1 MDITNLKAWQLKEKI
16 ANKEL
21 KVSEIAESFINRSK
35 EIDKDINSFVSHD
48 YEGALEKA
56 KSLDDKDPSGKLFGL
71 PIGIKDNISVK
82 GMKNTCCSKMLENYE
97 AVFNA
102 NCVEHINE
110 ENGIIIGKLNMDQF
124 AMGGSNETSYFG
136 PVHNPLDL
144 KRVPGGSSGGSA
156 AAVSSRQVPLS
167 LGTDTGGSVR
177 QPASYCSCVGFKPS
191 YGTVSRNGV
200 VSLSNTLDQVST
212 LANDVKDASLITSAI
227 AHKDHRDLTSL
238 SNPINEIDYNYD
250 DAIKYLKTL
259 KVGVPKEVLAD
270 EKDDQV
276 EKAYRD
282 SINLLKNN
290 GVEIVEIDL
299 KDLKYAVATYYI
311 IMNAEASSNL
321 SRFDGVKYGLR
332 DFDAESL
339 EEMYIKTRAEGF
351 GPEVKRRILFGTYI
365 LSQDKDRDYFQN
377 ALKARTLLINDF
389 KQAFKKIDTILVP
402 TSPVMPFEIGTN
414 INDPIKMYNADKY
427 TVPVNIAGNCGIS
440 VPSTK
445 EHILNSGMEF
455 ICDNL
460 EDNKLIKIA
469 YAYEGLV
476 K

>member
-177 QPASYCSCVGFKPS
+177 QPASYCACIGFKPS

-212 LANDVKDASLITSAI
+212 FANDVKDVSLITSAI

-238 SNPINEIDYNYD
+238 SNPINEIDYTYD

-332 DFDAESL
+332 DFGAESL

-389 KQAFKKIDTILVP
+389 KQAFKMVDTILVP

>member
-110 ENGIIIGKLNMDQF
+110 ENGIIVGKLNMDQF

-238 SNPINEIDYNYD
+238 SNPINEIDYTYD

-270 EKDDQV
+270 QKDDEV

-282 SINLLKNN
+282 SIKLLKDN

-299 KDLKYAVATYYI
+299 KDLKYVVATYYI

-389 KQAFKKIDTILVP
+389 KQAFKMVDTILVP

-427 TVPVNIAGNCGIS
+427 TVPVNIAGNCAIS

-445 EHILNSGMEF
+445 EHILNPGMEF

>member
-110 ENGIIIGKLNMDQF
+110 ENGIIVGKLNMDQF

-238 SNPINEIDYNYD
+238 SNPINEIDYTYD

-270 EKDDQV
+270 EKDDEV

-389 KQAFKKIDTILVP
+389 KQAFKMVDTILVP

-427 TVPVNIAGNCGIS
+427 TVPVNIAGNCAIS

-445 EHILNSGMEF
+445 EHILNPGMEF

>member
-35 EIDKDINSFVSHD
+35 EIDKDINSFVSRD

-177 QPASYCSCVGFKPS
+177 QPASYCACVGFKPS

-212 LANDVKDASLITSAI
+212 FANDVKDASLITSAI

-270 EKDDQV
+270 EKDNQV

-389 KQAFKKIDTILVP
+389 KQAFKMVDTILVP

>member
-71 PIGIKDNISVK
+71 PIGIKDSISVK

-177 QPASYCSCVGFKPS
+177 QPASYCACVGFKPS

-212 LANDVKDASLITSAI
+212 FANDVKDASLITSAI

-259 KVGVPKEVLAD
+259 KIGVPKEVLAD
-270 EKDDQV
+270 EKDDEV

-389 KQAFKKIDTILVP
+389 KQAFKMVDTILVP

>member
-35 EIDKDINSFVSHD
+35 EIDKDINSFISHD

-238 SNPINEIDYNYD
+238 SNPINEIDYTYD

-270 EKDDQV
+270 QKDDEV

-389 KQAFKKIDTILVP
+389 KEAFKKVDTILVP
-402 TSPVMPFEIGTN
+402 TSPVMPFEIGSN

>member
-177 QPASYCSCVGFKPS
+177 QPASYCACVGFKPS

-212 LANDVKDASLITSAI
+212 FANDVKDVALITSAI

-389 KQAFKKIDTILVP
+389 KQAFKMVDTILVP

-427 TVPVNIAGNCGIS
+427 TVPVNIAGNCAIS

-460 EDNKLIKIA
+460 EDNKLLKIA

>member
-35 EIDKDINSFVSHD
+35 EIDKDINAFISHD

-238 SNPINEIDYNYD
+238 SNPINEIDYTYD

-270 EKDDQV
+270 QKDDEV

-389 KQAFKKIDTILVP
+389 KEAFKMVDTILLP
-402 TSPVMPFEIGTN
+402 TSPQMPFEIGAN

-445 EHILNSGMEF
+445 EHILNPGMEF

>member
-35 EIDKDINSFVSHD
+35 EIDKDINAFTSHD

-110 ENGIIIGKLNMDQF
+110 ENGIIVGKLNMDQF

-238 SNPINEIDYNYD
+238 SNPINEIDYTYD

-270 EKDDQV
+270 EKDDEV

-389 KQAFKKIDTILVP
+389 KQAFKMVDTILVP

>member
-238 SNPINEIDYNYD
+238 SNPINEIDYTYD

-270 EKDDQV
+270 QKDDEV

-389 KQAFKKIDTILVP
+389 KQAFKMVDTILVP
-402 TSPVMPFEIGTN
+402 TSPVMPFEIGSN

-445 EHILNSGMEF
+445 EHILNPGMEF

>member
-35 EIDKDINSFVSHD
+35 EIDKDINSFISHD

-110 ENGIIIGKLNMDQF
+110 ENGIIVGKLNMDQF

-177 QPASYCSCVGFKPS
+177 QPASYCACVGFKPS

-212 LANDVKDASLITSAI
+212 FANDVKDVALITSAI

-332 DFDAESL
+332 DFGAESL

-389 KQAFKKIDTILVP
+389 KQAFKMVDTILVP

>member
-110 ENGIIIGKLNMDQF
+110 ENGIIVGKLNMDQF

-238 SNPINEIDYNYD
+238 SNPINEIDYTYD

-270 EKDDQV
+270 QKDDEV

-389 KQAFKKIDTILVP
+389 KEAFKKVDTILVP
-402 TSPVMPFEIGTN
+402 TSPVMPFEIGSN

>member
-35 EIDKDINSFVSHD
+35 EIDKDINSFVSRD

-177 QPASYCSCVGFKPS
+177 QPASYCACVGFKPS

-212 LANDVKDASLITSAI
+212 FANDVKDVALITSAI

-238 SNPINEIDYNYD
+238 SNPINEIDYTYD

-389 KQAFKKIDTILVP
+389 KQAFKMVDTILVP

>member
-97 AVFNA
+97 AGFNA

-177 QPASYCSCVGFKPS
+177 QPASYCACVGFKPS

-212 LANDVKDASLITSAI
+212 FANDVKDASLITSAI

-282 SINLLKNN
+282 SIKLLKDN

-389 KQAFKKIDTILVP
+389 KQAFKMVDTILVP

>member
-35 EIDKDINSFVSHD
+35 EIDKDINSFVTHD

-177 QPASYCSCVGFKPS
+177 QPASYCACIGFKPS

-212 LANDVKDASLITSAI
+212 FANDVKDASLITSAI

-238 SNPINEIDYNYD
+238 SNPINEIDYTYD

-282 SINLLKNN
+282 SIKLLKDN

-402 TSPVMPFEIGTN
+402 TSPIMPFEIGTN

>member
-35 EIDKDINSFVSHD
+35 DIDKDINSFVSHD

-102 NCVEHINE
+102 NCVEHIDE

-177 QPASYCSCVGFKPS
+177 QPASYCACVGFKPS

-389 KQAFKKIDTILVP
+389 KQAFKMVDTILVP
-402 TSPVMPFEIGTN
+402 TSPIMPFEIGTN

-445 EHILNSGMEF
+445 EHILNPGMEF

>member
-35 EIDKDINSFVSHD
+35 EIDKEINSFVSHD

-177 QPASYCSCVGFKPS
+177 QPASYCACIGFKPS

-212 LANDVKDASLITSAI
+212 FANDVKDASLITSAI

-238 SNPINEIDYNYD
+238 SNPINEIDYTYD

-389 KQAFKKIDTILVP
+389 KQAFKMVDTILVP
-402 TSPVMPFEIGTN
+402 TSPIMPFEIGTN

-445 EHILNSGMEF
+445 EHILNPGMEF

>member
-177 QPASYCSCVGFKPS
+177 QPASYCACVGFKPS

-212 LANDVKDASLITSAI
+212 FANDVKDVAIITSAI

-238 SNPINEIDYNYD
+238 SNPINEIDYTYD

-282 SINLLKNN
+282 SIKLLKDN

-389 KQAFKKIDTILVP
+389 KQAFKMVDTILVP

-469 YAYEGLV
+469 YACEGLV

>member
-48 YEGALEKA
+48 YVGALEKA

-110 ENGIIIGKLNMDQF
+110 ENGIIVGKLNMDQF

-238 SNPINEIDYNYD
+238 SNPINEIDYTYD

-270 EKDDQV
+270 EKDDEV

-389 KQAFKKIDTILVP
+389 KQAFKMVDTILVP

-445 EHILNSGMEF
+445 EHILNPGMEF

>member
-35 EIDKDINSFVSHD
+35 EIDEDINSFISHD

-177 QPASYCSCVGFKPS
+177 QPASYCACVGFKPS

-212 LANDVKDASLITSAI
+212 FANDVKDASLITSAI

-259 KVGVPKEVLAD
+259 KIGVPKEVLAD
-270 EKDDQV
+270 EKDDEV

-389 KQAFKKIDTILVP
+389 KQAFKMVDTILVP

>member
-35 EIDKDINSFVSHD
+35 EIDKDINAFISHD

-238 SNPINEIDYNYD
+238 SNPINEIDYTYD

-270 EKDDQV
+270 QKDDEV

-402 TSPVMPFEIGTN
+402 TSPIMPFEIGTN

>member
-177 QPASYCSCVGFKPS
+177 QPASYCACIGFKPS

-212 LANDVKDASLITSAI
+212 FANDVKDASLITSAI

-389 KQAFKKIDTILVP
+389 KQAFKMVDTILVP
-402 TSPVMPFEIGTN
+402 TSPIMPFEIGTN

>member
-21 KVSEIAESFINRSK
+21 KVSEITEAFINRSK
-35 EIDKDINSFVSHD
+35 DIDKDINSFTSHD
-48 YEGALEKA
+48 YEGALAKA
-56 KSLDDKDPSGKLFGL
+56 KSLDEKEPSGKLFGL

-82 GMKNTCCSKMLENYE
+82 GMKNTCASKILENYE
-97 AVFNA
+97 AVFDA
-102 NCVEHINE
+102 NCIEHINE
-110 ENGIIIGKLNMDQF
+110 ENGIIVGKLNMDQF

-238 SNPINEIDYNYD
+238 SNPINEIDYTYD

-270 EKDDQV
+270 QKDDEV

-389 KQAFKKIDTILVP
+389 KQAFKMVDTILVP
-402 TSPVMPFEIGTN
+402 TSPIMPFEIGTN

-445 EHILNSGMEF
+445 EHILNPGMEF

>member
-238 SNPINEIDYNYD
+238 SNPINEIDYTYD

-389 KQAFKKIDTILVP
+389 KEAFKKVDTILVP
-402 TSPVMPFEIGTN
+402 TSPVMPFEIGSN

>member
-35 EIDKDINSFVSHD
+35 EIDKDINSFISHD

-110 ENGIIIGKLNMDQF
+110 ENGIIVGKLNMDQF

-238 SNPINEIDYNYD
+238 SNPINEIDYTYD

-270 EKDDQV
+270 QKDDEV

-389 KQAFKKIDTILVP
+389 KQAFKMVDTILVP
-402 TSPVMPFEIGTN
+402 TSPIMPFEIGTN

-427 TVPVNIAGNCGIS
+427 TVPVNIAGNCAIS

-445 EHILNSGMEF
+445 EHILNPGMEF

>member
-16 ANKEL
+16 SNKEL
-21 KVSEIAESFINRSK
+21 KVSEITEAFINRSK
-35 EIDKDINSFVSHD
+35 DIDKDINSFTSHD
-48 YEGALEKA
+48 YEGALAKA

-82 GMKNTCCSKMLENYE
+82 GMKNTCASKILENYE
-97 AVFNA
+97 AVFDA
-102 NCVEHINE
+102 NCIEHINY
-110 ENGIIIGKLNMDQF
+110 ENGIIMGKLNMDQF

-177 QPASYCSCVGFKPS
+177 QPASYCACVGFKPS

-212 LANDVKDASLITSAI
+212 FANDVKDVALITSAI

-238 SNPINEIDYNYD
+238 SNPIDEITYTYD

-282 SINLLKNN
+282 SIKLLKDN

-389 KQAFKKIDTILVP
+389 KQAFKMVDTILVP

-445 EHILNSGMEF
+445 EHILNPGMEF

>member
-71 PIGIKDNISVK
+71 PIGINDNISVK

-238 SNPINEIDYNYD
+238 SNPINEIDYTYD

-270 EKDDQV
+270 QKDDEV

-389 KQAFKKIDTILVP
+389 KQAFKMVDTILVP

-445 EHILNSGMEF
+445 EHILNPGMEF

>member
-177 QPASYCSCVGFKPS
+177 QPASYCACIGFKPS

-212 LANDVKDASLITSAI
+212 FANDVKDVALITSAI

-238 SNPINEIDYNYD
+238 SNPINEIDYTYD

-389 KQAFKKIDTILVP
+389 KQAFKMVDTILVP

-427 TVPVNIAGNCGIS
+427 TVPVNIAGNCAIS

-460 EDNKLIKIA
+460 EDNKLLKIA

>member
-35 EIDKDINSFVSHD
+35 EIDKDINSFVSRD

-177 QPASYCSCVGFKPS
+177 QPASYCACVGFKPS

-212 LANDVKDASLITSAI
+212 FANDVKDVSLITSAI

-238 SNPINEIDYNYD
+238 SNPINEIDYTYD

-389 KQAFKKIDTILVP
+389 KQAFKMVDTILVP

>member
-177 QPASYCSCVGFKPS
+177 QPASYCACIGFKPS

-212 LANDVKDASLITSAI
+212 FANDVKDVSLITSAI

-238 SNPINEIDYNYD
+238 SNPINEIDYTYD

-270 EKDDQV
+270 EKDDEV

-377 ALKARTLLINDF
+377 SLKARTLLINDF
-389 KQAFKKIDTILVP
+389 KQAFKMVDTILVP

>member
-102 NCVEHINE
+102 NCVEHIND

-177 QPASYCSCVGFKPS
+177 QPASYCACVGFKPS

-212 LANDVKDASLITSAI
+212 FANDVKDVALITSAI

-389 KQAFKKIDTILVP
+389 KQAFKMVDTILVP

>member
-35 EIDKDINSFVSHD
+35 EIDKDINAFTSHD

-177 QPASYCSCVGFKPS
+177 QPASYCACVGFKPS

-212 LANDVKDASLITSAI
+212 FANDVKDASLITSAI

-238 SNPINEIDYNYD
+238 SNPINEIDYTYD

-282 SINLLKNN
+282 SIKLLKDN

-389 KQAFKKIDTILVP
+389 KQAFKMVDTILVP

>member
-21 KVSEIAESFINRSK
+21 KVSDITKAFIDRSK
-35 EIDKDINSFVSHD
+35 EIDKDINAFTSNSYD
-48 YEGALEKA
+48 EALAKA
-56 KSLDDKDPSGKLFGL
+56 KALDDKDASGKLFGI

-82 GMKNTCCSKMLENYE
+82 GMKNTCASKMLENYE

-102 NCVEHINE
+102 KCIDHLVD
-110 ENGIIIGKLNMDQF
+110 ENAIILGKLNMDQF

-156 AAVSSRQVPLS
+156 AAVSSKQVPLS

-200 VSLSNTLDQVST
+200 VSLSNTLDQVSSF
-212 LANDVKDASLITSAI
+212 ANDVKDVALITSAI
-227 AHKDHRDLTSL
+227 AHKDDRDLTSL
-238 SNPINEIDYNYD
+238 SNPIDEITYSYD
-250 DAIKYLKTL
+250 DAIKHLRTL

-270 EKDDQV
+270 EKDAEV
-276 EKAYRD
+276 ESAYRE
-282 SINLLKNN
+282 SIDLLKKN

-321 SRFDGVKYGLR
+321 SRFDGVRYGLR

-351 GPEVKRRILFGTYI
+351 GPEVKRRIIFGTYI
-365 LSQDKDRDYFQN
+365 LSQDKDSDYFQN
-377 ALKARTLLINDF
+377 ALKARTLLIKDF
-389 KQAFKKIDTILVP
+389 KDAFKKVDTIMIP
-402 TSPVMPFEIGTN
+402 TSPTMPFEIGTN

-427 TVPVNIAGNCGIS
+427 TVPVNIAGNCAIS
-440 VPSTK
+440 VPSTSEFK
-445 EHILNSGMEF
+445 LNPGMEF

-469 YAYEGLV
+469 YAFEGLV

>member
-35 EIDKDINSFVSHD
+35 EIDKDINAFISHD

-110 ENGIIIGKLNMDQF
+110 ENGIIVGKLNMDQF

-238 SNPINEIDYNYD
+238 SNPINEIDYTYD

-270 EKDDQV
+270 QKDDEV

-389 KQAFKKIDTILVP
+389 KQAFKMVDTILVP
-402 TSPVMPFEIGTN
+402 TSPIMPFEIGTN

-445 EHILNSGMEF
+445 EHILNPGMEF

>member
-21 KVSEIAESFINRSK
+21 KVSEITEAFINRSK
-35 EIDKDINSFVSHD
+35 DIDKDINSFTSHD
-48 YEGALEKA
+48 YEGALAKA

-82 GMKNTCCSKMLENYE
+82 GMKNTCASKILENYE
-97 AVFNA
+97 AVFDA
-102 NCVEHINE
+102 NCTKHIKD

-177 QPASYCSCVGFKPS
+177 QPASYCACVGFKPS

-212 LANDVKDASLITSAI
+212 FANDVKDVALITSAI

-238 SNPINEIDYNYD
+238 SNPIDEVTYTYD

-270 EKDDQV
+270 EKDDEV

-282 SINLLKNN
+282 SIKLLKDN

-321 SRFDGVKYGLR
+321 SRFDGVKYGFR

-365 LSQDKDRDYFQN
+365 LSQDKDSDYFQN

-389 KQAFKKIDTILVP
+389 KQAFKMVDTILVP

>member
-35 EIDKDINSFVSHD
+35 EIDKDINSFVTHD

-102 NCVEHINE
+102 NCIEHINE

-156 AAVSSRQVPLS
+156 AAVSSRQVPLC

-177 QPASYCSCVGFKPS
+177 QPASYCACIGFKPS

-212 LANDVKDASLITSAI
+212 FANDVKDVALITSAI

-238 SNPINEIDYNYD
+238 SNPINEIDYTYD

-389 KQAFKKIDTILVP
+389 KQAFKMVDTILVP
-402 TSPVMPFEIGTN
+402 TSPIMPFEIGTN

-445 EHILNSGMEF
+445 EHILNPGMEF

>member
-21 KVSEIAESFINRSK
+21 KVSEITEAFINRSK
-35 EIDKDINSFVSHD
+35 DIDKDINSFISDD
-48 YEGALEKA
+48 YEGALAKA
-56 KSLDDKDPSGKLFGL
+56 KSLDEKDPSGKLFGL

-82 GMKNTCCSKMLENYE
+82 GMKNTCASKILENYE
-97 AVFNA
+97 AVFDA
-102 NCVEHINE
+102 NCIEHIKD

-124 AMGGSNETSYFG
+124 AMGGSNETSYLG

-177 QPASYCSCVGFKPS
+177 QPASYCACVGLKPS

-212 LANDVKDASLITSAI
+212 FANDVKDVALITSAI

-238 SNPINEIDYNYD
+238 SNPIDEITYTYD

-270 EKDDQV
+270 EKDNEV

-282 SINLLKNN
+282 SIKLLKDN

-389 KQAFKKIDTILVP
+389 KQAFKMVDTILVP

-427 TVPVNIAGNCGIS
+427 TVPVNIAGNCAIS

-460 EDNKLIKIA
+460 EDNKLLKIA

>member
-238 SNPINEIDYNYD
+238 SNPINEIDYTYD

-270 EKDDQV
+270 QKDDEV

-389 KQAFKKIDTILVP
+389 KQAFKMVDTILVP

-445 EHILNSGMEF
+445 EHILNPGMEF